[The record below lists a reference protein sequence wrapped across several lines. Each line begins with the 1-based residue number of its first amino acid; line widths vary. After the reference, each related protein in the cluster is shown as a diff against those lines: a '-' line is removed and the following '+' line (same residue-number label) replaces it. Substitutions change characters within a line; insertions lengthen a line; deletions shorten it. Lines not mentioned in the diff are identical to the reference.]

1 VDSEDVQHSLEQAV
15 LDHGP
20 PGAVIIGADISPDG
34 KYAVALTLLPTA
46 NYLMDDL
53 FVWDGQW
60 EEYGGGSGGG
70 TNWTSLDDVGE
81 SGVLRIAS
89 EAPAGAE
96 VAVVT
101 YEGRRS
107 RVPVRHGHFVFV
119 AWNTRF
125 TEDPRVDDFE

>member
-1 VDSEDVQHSLEQAV
+1 M

-60 EEYGGGSGGG
+60 KAHGGGSGGG
-70 TNWTSLDDVGE
+70 TNWTSLDGD
-81 SGVLRIAS
+81 SGVLRIGS
-89 EAPAGAE
+89 GAPAGAE

-101 YEGRRS
+101 YGGRQS

-125 TEDPRVDDFE
+125 TEDPCVDGFE

>member
-1 VDSEDVQHSLEQAV
+1 MGSDDVQSSLEQAV

-60 EEYGGGSGGG
+60 KAHGGGSGGG
-70 TNWTSLDDVGE
+70 TNWTSLDGD
-81 SGVLRIAS
+81 SGVLRIGS
-89 EAPAGAE
+89 GAPAGAE

-101 YEGRRS
+101 YGGRQS

-125 TEDPRVDDFE
+125 TEDPCVDGFE